1 MFYKTIISFVIIIFS
16 TTVTFSNETIF
27 NGNFVQG
34 GIIIGQNKFAK
45 KVFFDGKNLQISKD
59 GYFIFGFGRNHESS
73 SILKIIKKNKDEIIK
88 YDLNIERTVYKIEK
102 IDGLP
107 NKMVTP
113 GPEFYKKIKED
124 RDLIKKSIS
133 EKYIVD
139 KFPLKFIIPA
149 EGRIS
154 GIYGSQRI
162 LNGIKKNPHGG
173 LDIAAPAGTPI
184 RATSDGKVFLAAKGL
199 YYTGNIV
206 IINHGYEL
214 QSMYIHMEDINVEK
228 GDLVKQGQ
236 IIGTVGSTGRS
247 TGPHLHWN
255 MYWNKI
261 RINPELLL
269 TISK

>member
-1 MFYKTIISFVIIIFS
+1 MFYKTIISFVIIFFS
-16 TTVTFSNETIF
+16 TSISFSNDTTV
-27 NGNFVQG
+27 NGKFVQG
-34 GIIIGQNKFAK
+34 GIVIGQNKSAK
-45 KVFFDGKNLQISKD
+45 KIFFDDNRLQISKD
-59 GYFIFGFGRNHESS
+59 GYFIFGFGRNHKASS
-73 SILKIIKKNKDEIIK
+73 TLKIIKDSNDEVIK
-88 YDLNIERTVYKIEK
+88 YNFDIEKTIYKIEK
-102 IDGLP
+102 INGLP

-113 GPEFYKKIKED
+113 GPEFYKKITED
-124 RDLIKKSIS
+124 RALIKKSMNK
-133 EKYIVD
+133 KYIGD
-139 KFPLKFIIPA
+139 KFPLTFIKPT

-173 LDIAAPAGTPI
+173 LDIAAPEGTPI
-184 RATSDGKVFLAAKGL
+184 KATSDGKVMLAAKGL

-206 IINHGYEL
+206 IIDHGYGL
-214 QSMYIHMEDINVEK
+214 KSMYIHMKDININN

-255 MYWNKI
+255 IYWNKI
-261 RINPELLL
+261 RVNPEMLL